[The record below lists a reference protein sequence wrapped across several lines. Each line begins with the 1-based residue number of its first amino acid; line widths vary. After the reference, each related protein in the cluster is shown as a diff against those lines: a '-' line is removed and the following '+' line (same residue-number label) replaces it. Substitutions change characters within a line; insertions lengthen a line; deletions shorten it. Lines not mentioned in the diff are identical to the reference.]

1 MDEPFGA
8 LDAQT
13 KIQLEDLLLQMWE
26 RTRRTVVFITHD
38 LSEAVALADRVLV
51 MSARPDRMVAD
62 IMINLPRPRP
72 ARALQSDPTF
82 LSLYGQVWE
91 QLERGI
97 EMSGGAAGEH

>member
-51 MSARPDRMVAD
+51 MSARPGRMVAD
-62 IMINLPRPRP
+62 MMINLPRPRP

>member
-51 MSARPDRMVAD
+51 MSARPGRMVAD
-62 IMINLPRPRP
+62 MMINLPRPRP

-97 EMSGGAAGEH
+97 EMSGSAAGEH